1 MKNSIVIKIGGLA
14 SQQLSQSCVKQI
26 KQWHKLGKQIV
37 VVHGGGFAIDKSL
50 AQASPVA

>member
-26 KQWHKLGKQIV
+26 KQWHKEGKQIV
-37 VVHGGGFAIDKSL
+37 VVHGGGRATSL
-50 AQASPVA
+50 SRED